1 MAIKTG
7 TTTVITDAR
16 ELTNIASAAGV
27 YDSFHPLAET
37 ITTVVDM
44 DKPVMTVALSQNTSF
59 TASNLATG
67 RTSVLLLDTG
77 SAGYTPSFSSA
88 FKWPNDTEPSWSGTR
103 YWQIGLTAWDNATI
117 RVIATGYAGVGSLS
131 SLAGTT
137 TTEIVRSP
145 DDGGG
150 SNLNGLTSGGLA
162 SNYATQSVTCDSH
175 VEYKVYLS
183 GTKAITLTASD
194 EGTDMT
200 GNLAGNTFAAC
211 TAFPPGYSS
220 NPSTSWKDN
229 TDTTTN
235 DYSSGV
241 TEWLESWD
249 APDGEGVYFV
259 TYTLRRGGVT
269 KYNTIIYPSN
279 PYVASDGY
287 SYTRGTQVSTS
298 GQIQGVGAGSAIYRL
313 TYTPPATVMY
323 KFTATNNVTGIRAVW
338 NCVTASNAAG
348 EALAL
353 RTFNGGAAGVGTTDS
368 GWKTTSGDMSTG
380 ITLTINHPGPTAY
393 DEETHA
399 YVTIGTLSIY
409 GRDASSTD
417 TLLKEVR
424 IQNFTSAESTGSP

>member
-16 ELTNIASAAGV
+16 ELTNITSASGV

-150 SNLNGLTSGGLA
+150 SNLTGLSSGGTA
-162 SNYATQSVTCDSH
+162 SHNSSTSVTCLSS
-175 VEYKVYLS
+175 VIYKLYLS

-200 GNLAGNTFAAC
+200 NNLIGDTSDCVAY
-211 TAFPPGYSS
+211 PPGYSS
-220 NPSTSWKDN
+220 GSGTSWKDN
-229 TDTTTN
+229 TDTTSN
-235 DYSSGV
+235 EYSSGV

-249 APDGEGVYFV
+249 GPDGEGVYFV
-259 TYTLRRGGVT
+259 TYTLRRDGVT
-269 KYNTIIYPSN
+269 KYNTIIYPGN
-279 PYVASDGY
+279 PYVGSDGY

-298 GQIQGVGAGSAIYRL
+298 GSIQGVGPGSAIYRL

-338 NCVTASNAAG
+338 NCVTASDAAG
-348 EALAL
+348 ETAAL
-353 RTFNGGAAGVGTTDS
+353 RTFDGGAFGVSTTDS

-380 ITLTINHPGPTAY
+380 ISLAINHPGPTAFN
-393 DEETHA
+393 EETHT
-399 YVTIGTLSIY
+399 YLTIGTLSIY

-424 IQNFTSAESTGSP
+424 ISNFTSASSTGS

>member
-16 ELTNIASAAGV
+16 ELTNITSASGV

-145 DDGGG
+145 DDLG
-150 SNLNGLTSGGLA
+150 SSDLTGLATGGLA
-162 SNYATQSVTCDSH
+162 SNYATNSVTCDCH

-200 GNLAGNTFAAC
+200 GNLAGNTFAYC
-211 TAFPPGYSS
+211 TAYPPGW
-220 NPSTSWKDN
+220 TSGSANQWENN
-229 TDTTTN
+229 TDTVTN
-235 DYSSGV
+235 DYSAGV
-241 TEWLESWD
+241 TEWHESWD
-249 APDGEGVYFV
+249 SPDGEGVYFV
-259 TYTLRRGGVT
+259 TYTIKRGGA
-269 KYNTIIYPSN
+269 TIYSSILYPGN
-279 PYVASDGY
+279 PYVSSSGT
-287 SYTRGTQVSTS
+287 SYLRGTLVSSS
-298 GQIQGVGAGSAIYRL
+298 GSIQGNGAGTATYRL
-313 TYTPPATVMY
+313 TYTPAPTVMY

-338 NCVTASNAAG
+338 NCTTANDASG
-348 EALAL
+348 EVVAL
-353 RTFNGGAAGVGTTDS
+353 RTFDGGAFGTGTTDS
-368 GWKTTSGDMSTG
+368 GWKPTSGDMSTG

-393 DEETHA
+393 DEETHV
-399 YVTIGTLSIY
+399 YLTVGTLSIY

-417 TLLKEVR
+417 TLLKEVK
-424 IQNFTSAESTGSP
+424 IQNYTSAASTGSP

>member
-7 TTTVITDAR
+7 ATTVITDAR
-16 ELTNIASAAGV
+16 ELTNIASASGV

-77 SAGYTPSFSSA
+77 SAGYTPSFSSE

-150 SNLNGLTSGGLA
+150 SNLTGLSSGGTA
-162 SNYATQSVTCDSH
+162 TNFATQSVTCDSS
-175 VEYKVYLS
+175 VIYKLYLS

-200 GNLAGNTFAAC
+200 GNLSGDTSGCVAY
-211 TAFPPGYSS
+211 PPGYSS
-220 NPSTSWKDN
+220 GSGTSWKDN
-229 TDTTTN
+229 TDTVTN
-235 DYSSGV
+235 DYSAGV
-241 TEWLESWD
+241 TEWITSWD

-259 TYTLRRGGVT
+259 SYTIRRDGVT
-269 KYNTIIYPSN
+269 KYSGIIYPGS
-279 PYVASDGY
+279 PYVGSDGY
-287 SYTRGTQVSTS
+287 SYTAGTQVSTS
-298 GQIQGVGAGSAIYRL
+298 GSSQGVGAGSETYRL

-338 NCVTASNAAG
+338 NCITASDAAG
-348 EALAL
+348 ETAAL
-353 RTFNGGAAGVGTTDS
+353 RTFDGGAFGVGSTDS

-380 ITLTINHPGPTAY
+380 ISLAINHPGPAAFN
-393 DEETHA
+393 EETHT
-399 YVTIGTLSIY
+399 YMTIGTLSIY

-424 IQNFTSAESTGSP
+424 ISNFTSASSTGSP

>member
-16 ELTNIASAAGV
+16 QLTNIASASGV

-77 SAGYTPSFSSA
+77 SSGYTPSFSSE

-150 SNLNGLTSGGLA
+150 SNLTGLSSGGTA
-162 SNYATQSVTCDSH
+162 SNYATSSVTCDSS
-175 VEYKVYLS
+175 VIYKVYLS

-200 GNLAGNTFAAC
+200 NNLAGDTSDCAAY
-211 TAFPPGYSS
+211 PPGYSS
-220 NPSTSWKDN
+220 GSGTSWKDN
-229 TDTTTN
+229 TDTTSN

-249 APDGEGVYFV
+249 APDGEGVYFI
-259 TYTLRRGGVT
+259 TYTVRRNGVT
-269 KYNTIIYPSN
+269 KYGPFISYPGN
-279 PYVASDGY
+279 PYVGSDGY
-287 SYTRGTQVSTS
+287 SYTRGTQVSSS
-298 GQIQGVGAGSAIYRL
+298 GFAQGNGPGSAIYRL

-338 NCVTASNAAG
+338 NCTNATNAAG
-348 EALAL
+348 EVLPL
-353 RTFNGGAAGVGTTDS
+353 RIFDGGPFSVGSTDS
-368 GWKTTSGDMSTG
+368 GWKQTASEMSTG
-380 ITLTINHPGPTAY
+380 ISLSINHPDPAAFN
-393 DEETHA
+393 EETHT
-399 YVTIGTLSIY
+399 YMTIGTLSIY

-424 IQNFTSAESTGSP
+424 IQNFTSASSTGSP